1 VRLFHGH
8 GIERRDWLHRNKLTI
23 IIAVAFIVMAAFN
36 CEQARV
42 ISAQRTLIQL
52 LSGDSSEL
60 AMRRV
65 QELRRHR

>member
-1 VRLFHGH
+1 MRLFKPRGT
-8 GIERRDWLHRNKLTI
+8 ERRDWLRRNKLTI

-36 CEQARV
+36 VEQGRV
-42 ISAQRTLIQL
+42 INAQRTLIQL

-65 QELRRHR
+65 QDLRRHR